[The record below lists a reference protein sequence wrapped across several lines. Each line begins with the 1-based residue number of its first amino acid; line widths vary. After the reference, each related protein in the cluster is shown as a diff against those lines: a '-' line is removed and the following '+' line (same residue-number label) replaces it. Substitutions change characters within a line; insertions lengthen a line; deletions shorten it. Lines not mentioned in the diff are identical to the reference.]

1 MHLPALEMRDF
12 KPEDFAV
19 YHPGGALGKKIIVA
33 RKDILEH

>member
-19 YHPGGALGKKIIVA
+19 YHPGGALGKKLLLRVKIY
-33 RKDILEH
+33 